1 MIVAQKPTRP
11 LAAPHRPL
19 AVAVRI
25 PRKQQNIAL
34 PLVIPLGMEMV
45 DIVAERPPQGALA
58 EEDYLGQALLLD
70 RPHPAFRIGIQVRTG
85 AGSASGS
92 TRPDTM
98 MARNDRVNFVSRSC
112 RRYRQSR
119 STPQSS
125 MVTFRAICFIHRSSG

>member
-1 MIVAQKPTRP
+1 MIIAQEPTQS
-11 LAAPHRPL
+11 LAAPHWPL
-19 AVAVRI
+19 ALPIRR
-25 PRKQQNIAL
+25 PRKQQDVAL
-34 PLVIPLGMEMV
+34 PLMIPLGMEMV

-119 STPQSS
+119 SAPRSS
-125 MVTFRAICFIHRSSG
+125 MVAFRATCFIHASSG